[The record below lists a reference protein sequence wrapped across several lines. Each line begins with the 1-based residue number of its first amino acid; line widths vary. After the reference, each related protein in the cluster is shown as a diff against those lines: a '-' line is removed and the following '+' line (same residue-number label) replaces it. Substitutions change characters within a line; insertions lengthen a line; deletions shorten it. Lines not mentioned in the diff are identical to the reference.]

1 MSQPGDALQHTT
13 SLSGSKADEYYA
25 WKLMQ
30 ERLAV
35 WGDDRLSDS
44 SKKLLGSISQRE
56 GIKHKILSKILGD
69 DYAES
74 TAKYAQLVRYTEGR
88 KNKLDQAEYLANKV
102 FDTLEAKAVLNELVG
117 NPDGA
122 EFTEVMGEPN
132 KAITGGVGLGGILGN
147 IFGAVSGGGRAAGA
161 ASGGGG
167 GGGG

>member
-30 ERLAV
+30 ERMAV
-35 WGDDRLSDS
+35 WGDDRLSEA

-56 GIKHKILSKILGD
+56 AIKHKILSKILD
-69 DYAES
+69 DSYAES

-117 NPDGA
+117 NPDGDDFKA
-122 EFTEVMGEPN
+122 VMTNPSEIVEGGAGISGVIATLFGP
-132 KAITGGVGLGGILGN
+132 AIAKFVGPP
-147 IFGAVSGGGRAAGA
+147 
-161 ASGGGG
+161 
-167 GGGG
+167 

>member
-13 SLSGSKADEYYA
+13 SLAGSKADEYYA

-56 GIKHKILSKILGD
+56 AIKHKILGKILGE

-117 NPDGA
+117 NPDATGEGSFNA
-122 EFTEVMGEPN
+122 VMESPSS
-132 KAITGGVGLGGILGN
+132 AITGGQGLGGLL
-147 IFGAVSGGGRAAGA
+147 SGFLGRAAGGA
-161 ASGGGG
+161 PGSSA
-167 GGGG
+167 